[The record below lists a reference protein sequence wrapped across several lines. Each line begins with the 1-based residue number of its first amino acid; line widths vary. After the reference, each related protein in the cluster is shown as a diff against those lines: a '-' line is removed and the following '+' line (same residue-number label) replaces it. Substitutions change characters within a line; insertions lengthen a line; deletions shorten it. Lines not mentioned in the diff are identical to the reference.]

1 MASTGQEERGR
12 QPEQAPQE
20 TCQTTIE
27 ERQGQAYEATFRP
40 LSPGDIVPGT
50 VVHID
55 EEGVLVDVGTK
66 SEGLIPTDELG
77 EPAEKGQ
84 QSVSVGDRIDVYVV
98 RPEGVAGQTLLS
110 KKRADYER
118 VWNRVISA
126 HETGDV
132 LTAMVTERVKGGLVV
147 DLGLRGFLPASHV
160 VTRNVFALDR
170 FVGQTVR
177 IKILEVD
184 RARKRVVVSQRL
196 AVEEERTK
204 RRQTTLDS
212 LAEGQ
217 LRKGIVRRLTDY
229 GAFVDLGGVDGLLHV
244 TEMEWI
250 RVKHP
255 SEILKPGQKIDV
267 VVLKFDREQERVS
280 LGRKQILPD
289 PWQHVHERYKVGDV
303 VEATITRVVPFG
315 VFVMLEGGIEA
326 IVPTAELSSEK
337 TGRAQDSL
345 AVDDKVRVKILTIRP
360 AERRMTLSIRQ
371 AEHEAEKKEY
381 TRYMERQEQKGR
393 ITLGDLVGDRLRG
406 ETAAQSQAAAQEEQ
420 QPVLPTQSG
429 SGSLSE
435 GPEGEEWSSSDSPE
449 ESPAENPPSPDSSQ

>member
-1 MASTGQEERGR
+1 
-12 QPEQAPQE
+12 
-20 TCQTTIE
+20 
-27 ERQGQAYEATFRP
+27 
-40 LSPGDIVPGT
+40 
-50 VVHID
+50 
-55 EEGVLVDVGTK
+55 
-66 SEGLIPTDELG
+66 
-77 EPAEKGQ
+77 
-84 QSVSVGDRIDVYVV
+84 
-98 RPEGVAGQTLLS
+98 
-110 KKRADYER
+110 
-118 VWNRVISA
+118 
-126 HETGDV
+126 
-132 LTAMVTERVKGGLVV
+132 
-147 DLGLRGFLPASHV
+147 
-160 VTRNVFALDR
+160 
-170 FVGQTVR
+170 
-177 IKILEVD
+177 
-184 RARKRVVVSQRL
+184 
-196 AVEEERTK
+196 VEEERTK

-371 AEHEAEKKEY
+371 AEHEAERKEY

-429 SGSLSE
+429 SGSLFE